1 MADGLH
7 MICDISSLQRQQ
19 HSHNFV
25 ATATAA
31 ATTLILEQALPQ
43 SLLTLALVVIVPLVV
58 VLQCKGSA
66 VLCVALGVL
75 VVWKI
80 SHVICHCFNTIILIG
95 YSC

>member
-7 MICDISSLQRQQ
+7 MICDISSSQRQQ
-19 HSHNFV
+19 HSPNFV

-80 SHVICHCFNTIILIG
+80 SHVMGIIVRL
-95 YSC
+95 SPF